1 MPSSFSQRCELPAAD
16 ILSPIL
22 EALYG
27 APLDASGWDEFL
39 SLTAAAA
46 GGESAALLM
55 YDSSNAQSVMSRE
68 WGFHP
73 EVTHLYA
80 AHYGAIDIWRSAV
93 TASSDW
99 VGISEQFV
107 PASVLA
113 RSEFYNDLLLP
124 YGIPH
129 GIFAMVERG
138 PTRVANLSICRGARY
153 GPFEE
158 KNLELVRFLKPH
170 IQRAF
175 KLHFQLSELRVR
187 SKGIEATLNMLATGV
202 IFLGGKGEVLL
213 SNRKAEELLAG
224 EDGLSSARGRLIS
237 AVRAESDR
245 LQALIYGAVQTGRG
259 SGLSAGGTL
268 SISRQRGRPLWV
280 TVAPLGK
287 INMGLSQLPAAVI
300 LISDPDR
307 TPDLPAD
314 LLQRCYGL
322 TPAEGRLAMLL
333 LEGRS
338 LKEAGDFCEVT
349 YNTAKS
355 QLKIIFSKTR
365 TQRQGELIRLLLNTG
380 GLITSQTTPGGLA

>member
-1 MPSSFSQRCELPAAD
+1 MPSSIPQGCGQPAAD

-22 EALYG
+22 EALYE
-27 APLDASGWDEFL
+27 APLDPSGWDEFL

-46 GGESAALLM
+46 VGESAALLM

-73 EVTHLYA
+73 EVAHLYA

-175 KLHFQLSELRVR
+175 KLHFQLSELRAR
-187 SKGIEATLNMLATGV
+187 SEGIEATLNMLATGV
-202 IFLGGKGEVLL
+202 IILGAKGEALL
-213 SNRKAEELLAG
+213 TNRKAEELLAG
-224 EDGLSSARGRLIS
+224 EDGLSSARGKLIA

-259 SGLSAGGTL
+259 IGLSAGGAIL
-268 SISRQRGRPLWV
+268 ISRESGRPLSI
-280 TVAPLGK
+280 TVAPLGE
-287 INMGLSQLPAAVI
+287 INMGLSQRPAAVI
-300 LISDPDR
+300 FVSDPDR

-314 LLQRCYGL
+314 LLHRCYGL
-322 TPAEGRLAMLL
+322 TPAEVRLAMVL
-333 LEGRS
+333 LEGHS
-338 LKEAGDFCEVT
+338 LKEAANSCGVT

-355 QLKIIFSKTR
+355 QLKIVFLKTNV
-365 TQRQGELIRLLLNTG
+365 QRQGELIRLLLNTG
-380 GLITSQTTPGGLA
+380 GIAKA